1 MQPKGVEFADHG
13 IGGDGAHLLAR
24 FLHIDLLE
32 IRGDG
37 VEGDVPDGRVDDPVD
52 SGAARMLITVVDSSD
67 DECRG
72 TEGLGDIDEA
82 AVVRDD
88 ERREGDQGLRL
99 FKRIHQ
105 EIENAC
111 MWRERREEDVALSP
125 LELAANEHER
135 GAIFLNY
142 MARDLPEALGR
153 P

>member
-37 VEGDVPDGRVDDPVD
+37 VERDVADGRVHYPID
-52 SGAARMLITVVDSSD
+52 GGTARMFKAVVDSSD
-67 DECRG
+67 NECCD

-99 FKRIHQ
+99 FEWLHQ
-105 EIENAC
+105 EVENAC
-111 MWRERREEDVALSP
+111 MWRERRE
-125 LELAANEHER
+125 
-135 GAIFLNY
+135 
-142 MARDLPEALGR
+142 
-153 P
+153 